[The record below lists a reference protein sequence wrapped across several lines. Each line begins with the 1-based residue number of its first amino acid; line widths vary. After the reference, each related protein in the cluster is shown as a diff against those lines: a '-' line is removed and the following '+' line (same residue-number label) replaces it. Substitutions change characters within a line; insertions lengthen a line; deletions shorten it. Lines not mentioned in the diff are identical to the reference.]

1 MPSTVGSVI
10 RKSDLKWV
18 CGQIGQ
24 PNPHPP
30 KPLSCKHVWDLQR
43 GCVDAKPGT
52 VWLMSHELAAPRD
65 AELCAPKDITV
76 EFWQCLDNAHWFFF
90 SFYFCRNFSRT
101 ARNQN
106 LIPHQIAPGFKSAL
120 RHAEQPIKLPLLCH
134 ADGCSWYTVQDQHS
148 LKLTKVSRVF
158 P

>member
-1 MPSTVGSVI
+1 MPSTAGSVI

-30 KPLSCKHVWDLQR
+30 KPLSSLSVCPGLCKHVWDLQR
-43 GCVDAKPGT
+43 GCLDAKPGT
-52 VWLMSHELAAPRD
+52 VWLMSHDLATVRD

-90 SFYFCRNFSRT
+90 SFLFHFCRNFSRT

-120 RHAEQPIKLPLLCH
+120 GMPNNPLNFHYSATLMGA
-134 ADGCSWYTVQDQHS
+134 ADIQFKINTA
-148 LKLTKVSRVF
+148 
-158 P
+158 